1 MTQWKIDL
9 DIYENIP
16 MFPLKNAHLFPG
28 AVLPLHIFEPRYI
41 EMIEHVMDSG
51 TNAIA
56 IASSNPS
63 PAESGS
69 PVTVRPIMGA
79 GVIFAAEKLEEGRWN
94 ILLRGISRISL
105 TEEMPSSFQ
114 FRTIRA
120 EPLSDV
126 DVDIAHPLHT
136 QLRSLLGQ
144 LAQNAP
150 EAREGLN
157 LIMSQ
162 GGTPGT
168 LTNLLGAHATS
179 DPYVRRQ
186 LLENTEVEKRLQIAT
201 RYIGELLLERMDVP
215 SKDTDTF
222 H

>member
-1 MTQWKIDL
+1 MKEWKIDAE
-9 DIYENIP
+9 IYENIP

-41 EMIEHVMDSG
+41 EMIEHVMDNGS
-51 TNAIA
+51 NAIA
-56 IASSNPS
+56 IASSKPTS
-63 PAESGS
+63 AESTG
-69 PVTVRPIMGA
+69 PVSVRTIMGA

-120 EPLSDV
+120 QVLHDV

-162 GGTPGT
+162 GSAPGT

-179 DPYVRRQ
+179 DPYIRRQ
-186 LLENTEVEKRLQIAT
+186 LLESTDVERRLRIAT
-201 RYIGELLLERMDVP
+201 RYIGELLLERMDIP
-215 SKDTDTF
+215 EKDTETF

>member
-1 MTQWKIDL
+1 
-9 DIYENIP
+9 
-16 MFPLKNAHLFPG
+16 
-28 AVLPLHIFEPRYI
+28 
-41 EMIEHVMDSG
+41 
-51 TNAIA
+51 
-56 IASSNPS
+56 
-63 PAESGS
+63 
-69 PVTVRPIMGA
+69 MGA
-79 GVIFAAEKLEEGRWN
+79 RDFCRRKIGRRLLEYPTPGIPESASPRKCHPHFSFAH
-94 ILLRGISRISL
+94 
-105 TEEMPSSFQ
+105 
-114 FRTIRA
+114 RA

-201 RYIGELLLERMDVP
+201 RYIGER
-215 SKDTDTF
+215 S
-222 H
+222 